1 MQRDKEILFPLI
13 VEAPQQTSD
22 RKSEKEAERGEASKQ
37 GKIEMFDEKSKQ
49 ILLQQIENLS
59 SKKK

>member
-1 MQRDKEILFPLI
+1 MQRDKETFFPLI
-13 VEAPQQTSD
+13 VEVQQQISE
-22 RKSEKEAERGEASKQ
+22 RKSDKEAERGEASKQ

-59 SKKK
+59 SRKK